1 MADSPFSPE
10 DSFISIVYFCGAVLC
25 NLLIFFSRTTHVGSH
40 HPWLLAQHIC
50 FSFHVQIAAKS
61 CKFELFDNTELT
73 TILFHQYGKDYEY
86 DAPVKLLD
94 KHLHAMAQ
102 SPDEQL
108 VVVSQVSSSF
118 CTNLCFYVINEMANL
133 SCFYLEL
140 GIYYFIIWQFFEK
153 NDEFSGSCSRYQHWL
168 WRNCQYSGN
177 NDHYWKYFYGLRFIF
192 TSYHIYSIPEKG
204 VLPDRINCTTP
215 VHILNDADQNW
226 LSPTAVIYIS

>member
-73 TILFHQYGKDYEY
+73 IILFHQYGKDYEY

-153 NDEFSGSCSRYQHWL
+153 KMMNFQVLVADINIGYEEIVNIQVTMITTESIFMVWDLFSQVIIYTPYQKRVFFNWPYQLHYTGSYFEWCWSEL
-168 WRNCQYSGN
+168 VVSNCCY
-177 NDHYWKYFYGLRFIF
+177 
-192 TSYHIYSIPEKG
+192 IY
-204 VLPDRINCTTP
+204 
-215 VHILNDADQNW
+215 
-226 LSPTAVIYIS
+226 